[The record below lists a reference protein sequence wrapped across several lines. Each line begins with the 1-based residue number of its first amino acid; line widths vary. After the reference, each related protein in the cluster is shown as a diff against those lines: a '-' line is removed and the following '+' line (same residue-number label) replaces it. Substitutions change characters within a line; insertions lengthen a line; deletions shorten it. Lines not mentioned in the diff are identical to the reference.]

1 MNDAELKSL
10 IADCIAGSITRERYQ
25 ALQETLRA
33 DPEARAAFRELV
45 DVESSL
51 RTWASEDAPAIS
63 RTPAGRLSFVSDGQ
77 RGSRL
82 RRFVYASL
90 AVAAS
95 IAMIV
100 AAGWLWLHRPD
111 QPGNTASVS
120 RNGSARIMAQ
130 LGTVL
135 ELKNAVWSSRG
146 GLTPGNRFPAG
157 TLALASGVAQIQLDS
172 GTDIIMQGPCEL
184 QVHSVDSAQ
193 LLRGSV
199 VVQVTE
205 LSDSFALVAPDA
217 MIIEEGAEYAVSLDG
232 EATEVHV
239 FDGTVLWKPTNATAE
254 QPGDRIEAGEAR
266 RYLRTKPM
274 QGNRIPL
281 GMRQFVRKIEQS
293 VQQGAG
299 VALLAYD
306 GFENLAGRLQRG
318 RSGFGWSGGWG
329 TNYHAHASTG
339 TIVDARDDTVF
350 GMPRAGRR
358 LLQLSSGESIWRDL
372 EHPLA
377 LDPGRVYYLSFIGQR
392 HRASNE
398 SGRFLQVALCS
409 DDRHPRPRSQKEL
422 GFGITTDGFPFVKS
436 GGKIT
441 QSAPPTDDDTVYLY
455 VGKIVVSSDRIV
467 QTYLRIYRTGET
479 VDQQEPKA
487 WTTVGP
493 PTACEAAL
501 PRVRITVGASAV
513 FEIDELRIGTTW
525 HSVTGATYATER

>member
-10 IADCIAGSITRERYQ
+10 IADCIAGSISREQHQ

-33 DPEARAAFRELV
+33 DPKARAAFRELV

-51 RTWASEDAPAIS
+51 RTWASEDASAIS
-63 RTPAGRLSFVSDGQ
+63 RTPAGRLSVVSDRL

-82 RRFVYASL
+82 RRPIYASL

-95 IAMIV
+95 IAMIAV
-100 AAGWLWLHRPD
+100 AGWLWLHRLD
-111 QPGNTASVS
+111 QPDNTAPVS
-120 RNGSARIMAQ
+120 RNGSARITAQ

-135 ELKNAVWSSRG
+135 QLKDAVWSSPG
-146 GLTPGNRFPAG
+146 GLTPGSRFPAG
-157 TLALASGVAQIQLDS
+157 TLALASGVAQVELDS

-184 QVHSVDSAQ
+184 QVLSVDSAQ
-193 LLRGSV
+193 LLLGSV
-199 VVQVTE
+199 VVQVAE
-205 LSDSFALVAPDA
+205 LSDSFALNTPDA
-217 MIIEEGAEYAVSLDG
+217 MIIDEGTEYAVSLDG

-274 QGNRIPL
+274 QATRIPL

-299 VALLAYD
+299 GALLAYD

-318 RSGFGWSGGWG
+318 RSGFGWSGGWV
-329 TNYHAHASTG
+329 TNYQAHGSTG
-339 TIVDARDDTVF
+339 TIVDARNDTVF

-372 EHPLA
+372 EHPLV
-377 LDPGRVYYLSFIGQR
+377 LEPGRVYYLSFIGQR
-392 HRASNE
+392 HRAKNE
-398 SGRFLQVALCS
+398 SGRFIQVSLCS

-422 GFGITTDGFPFVKS
+422 GFGITTDRFPFVKN

-455 VGKIVVSSDRIV
+455 VGKIVMSSELLA
-467 QTYLRIYRTGET
+467 QTYLRIYRAGEA
-479 VDQQEPKA
+479 VDQQEPMA
-487 WTTVGP
+487 WTTVGT

-501 PRVRITVGASAV
+501 PRVRLTVGESAI
-513 FEIDELRIGTTW
+513 FDIDELRIGTTW
-525 HSVTGATYATER
+525 HSVTGVTSATER

>member
-10 IADCIAGSITRERYQ
+10 IADCVAGSISRSQHKT
-25 ALQETLRA
+25 LQEALRA
-33 DPEARAAFRELV
+33 DPKARAAFREVV
-45 DVESSL
+45 DMESSL

-63 RTPAGRLSFVSDGQ
+63 RTPAGRLSVVSDRQ
-77 RGSRL
+77 QGSRL
-82 RRFVYASL
+82 RRPVYASL

-95 IAMIV
+95 IAVIAV
-100 AAGWLWLHRPD
+100 AGWLWLYRPD
-111 QPGNTASVS
+111 QPDNTAPVT
-120 RNGSARIMAQ
+120 RNGSARITAQ

-135 ELKNAVWSSRG
+135 QLKDAVWSSPS
-146 GLTPGNRFPAG
+146 GLTAGSRFPAG
-157 TLALASGVAQIQLDS
+157 TLALASGVAQVELDS

-193 LLRGSV
+193 LLLGSV

-205 LSDSFALVAPDA
+205 LSDGFALKTPDA
-217 MIIEEGAEYAVSLDG
+217 SIIDEGTEYGVSLDR

-239 FDGTVLWKPTNATAE
+239 FDGAVLWKPTNATPE
-254 QPGDRIEAGEAR
+254 QPGDRIEAGEAQ
-266 RYLRTKPM
+266 RYLRAKPM
-274 QGNRIPL
+274 QGTRIPL

-293 VQQGAG
+293 VQRGAG
-299 VALLAYD
+299 GALLAYD

-318 RSGFGWSGGWG
+318 RSGFGWSGGWV
-329 TNYHAHASTG
+329 TNHRAHGSTG
-339 TIVDARDDTVF
+339 TILDARDDTVF

-358 LLQLSSGESIWRDL
+358 LLQLSSGESIWRAL

-377 LDPGRVYYLSFIGQR
+377 LDPGRVYYLSFIAQR
-392 HRASNE
+392 HRAKNE
-398 SGRFLQVALCS
+398 SGRFLQVSLCS

-455 VGKIVVSSDRIV
+455 VGKVVVSSERLA
-467 QTYLRIYRTGET
+467 QTYLRIYRTGEA
-479 VDQQEPKA
+479 VDQQEPMA
-487 WTTVGP
+487 WTTVGM

-501 PRVRITVGASAV
+501 PRVRLTVGDSAV
-513 FEIDELRIGTTW
+513 FDIDELRIGTTW
-525 HSVTGATYATER
+525 HSVTGVTSATER